1 MQMVL
6 KCAGCLLLLAA
17 TWLRAEDLPSEIRI
31 LVPVTAGSTLDARA
45 RVIADAIGQRLKQR
59 VIVENRPGAGGI
71 IGALAVARSKPDG
84 SMLLFTNN
92 SHVISPHIYPNAGYD
107 PIRDFAPVAQAY
119 VSGMVLVAHPSL
131 QVASVRELVAS
142 ARNDSKALSYA
153 SSGTGGLPHL
163 AAELFKQV
171 AGIELLHVPYRGDGQ
186 ALNDVLAGR
195 VPVMMSGYI
204 VVLPH
209 VRAGKLRALAV
220 TSNQRTGILAEV
232 PTIVESGYPAYK
244 LDTWTGFFAPAGTS
258 TGLIDKLNGEIAA
271 ALATPAVQ
279 AQFAATGAEA
289 AVTSPAEFAAFVR
302 QEWEI
307 YGRLV
312 RKLRLTPE

>member
-6 KCAGCLLLLAA
+6 KCAACLLLLAA

-31 LVPVTAGSTLDARA
+31 LVPVTAGSTLDSRA
-45 RVIADAIGQRLKQR
+45 RVIAEAVGQRLKQR

-84 SMLLFTNN
+84 STLLFTNN

-131 QVASVRELVAS
+131 QVASVSELVAL
-142 ARNDSKALSYA
+142 ARNESKALSYA

-244 LDTWTGFFAPAGTS
+244 LDTWTGFFAPVGTPA
-258 TGLIDKLNGEIAA
+258 GLIDKLNREIAA